1 MNPTLLRKIYHQH
14 KIKKRSLRWFKQPK
28 DRDQEKERQQLTTMK
43 RLLTKAR
50 NDGFR
55 IVYLDE
61 TCFTRSTMPK

>member
-1 MNPTLLRKIYHQH
+1 MNPTLLSKIYHQH

-55 IVYLDE
+55 VVYLDE